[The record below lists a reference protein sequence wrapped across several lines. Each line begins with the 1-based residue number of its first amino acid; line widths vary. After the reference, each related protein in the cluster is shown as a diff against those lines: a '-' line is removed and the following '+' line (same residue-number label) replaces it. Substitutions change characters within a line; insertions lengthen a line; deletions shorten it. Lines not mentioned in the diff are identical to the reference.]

1 MEILNYSFDGEGMQR
16 VFENEKWTVGIK
28 NWKPANDITGIN
40 NLERHNKT
48 DELFVLV
55 AGSCTLIYA
64 NEVEG
69 MQRVFENEKWTVG
82 IKNWKPA
89 NDITGINN
97 LERHNKTDELFVL
110 VAGSCTLIYANEV
123 EGGLD
128 IKAVKMEPNKVYNIP
143 ATLWHNTVTCKD
155 TKMILIED
163 SNTSMD
169 NSDILDLKE
178 DQIAAI
184 KALV

>member
-28 NWKPANDITGIN
+28 
-40 NLERHNKT
+40 
-48 DELFVLV
+48 
-55 AGSCTLIYA
+55 
-64 NEVEG
+64 
-69 MQRVFENEKWTVG
+69 
-82 IKNWKPA
+82 
-89 NDITGINN
+89 
-97 LERHNKTDELFVL
+97 RHNKTDELFVL